1 MSFNPSSPL
10 PGVFLFFVNWPCK
23 RNEGANFRLPC
34 TTASLACSPFV
45 TDARSEVSSHPISA
59 HMSANPNSPDRAFL
73 LERTRNIGIAAHIDA
88 GKTTLTERILFYTG
102 MIHKIGEVHEGTT
115 VTDWMEQER
124 ERGITITSAATTCSW
139 LQRKEEGI
147 YKMYEDIN
155 MRVNIIDTPG
165 HVDFTAEVERS
176 LRVLDGAVAVFCAVA
191 GVQPQSETVWRQA
204 TKYNVPRIAFVNK
217 MDRTGADFNAA
228 VDSMRK
234 KLGANAWPILIP
246 LGREDYLKGQLDVIN
261 NKAVIYLDDDT
272 MGSVYEVRDI
282 PDDHKELVA
291 KAYQDLVDQMC
302 DLDDEIGTLFL
313 EEKPI
318 SKEALKAAIRRQTI
332 ANRFIPVAGGS
343 AFKNKGVQYLV
354 DAVIDYLPGPL
365 DIPPAKGHNPDT
377 DEAIPVHSDD
387 NGKFCSL
394 AFKLWSDPFVG
405 KLVFFRVYSGKLSK
419 GDTVYNPRTNKR
431 ERISRIIQI
440 QADKREDVATC
451 YSGDIAAIVGI
462 KNVTTGDTL
471 CDEDYPILLEPPSF
485 PDPVIS
491 MSVEPKTKVDQE
503 KMGIGL
509 QRLAEE
515 DPTFRVN
522 TDVDTGQTI
531 IAGMG
536 ELHLEIIRD
545 RLFREFKVEA
555 NSGKPQIAYK
565 ETVLKS
571 SEGEGKLVKQ
581 SGGRG
586 QYGHVVV
593 KMTPNERGKGI
604 TIENKIVGGAIPKE
618 FIPPVLKGLNE
629 ATLNGVVGGYPVID
643 VHVDIVD
650 GSFHDVDSN
659 ELAFKMAAIFAFK
672 DALKKAQPILLE
684 PVMKVENITPDEFQ
698 GDIMGDLN
706 RRRARIQGMETKG
719 NLCTIEAE
727 VPLAEMFGYATAI
740 RSLSKGRS
748 SYSMEPS
755 HFEQVPTNVLNAVL
769 DAQKG

>member
-1 MSFNPSSPL
+1 MGKPT
-10 PGVFLFFVNWPCK
+10 FF
-23 RNEGANFRLPC
+23 
-34 TTASLACSPFV
+34 
-45 TDARSEVSSHPISA
+45 
-59 HMSANPNSPDRAFL
+59 MSANPNSPDRAFP

-139 LQRKEEGI
+139 LQRKEEGV
-147 YKMYEDIN
+147 YKAFEGIKQ
-155 MRVNIIDTPG
+155 RVNIIDTPG

-176 LRVLDGAVAVFCAVA
+176 LRVLDGAIAVFCGVA

-204 TKYNVPRIAFVNK
+204 TKYGVPRIAFVNK
-217 MDRTGADFNAA
+217 MDRTGADFDAA
-228 VDSMRK
+228 VASMRD

-246 LGREDYLKGQLDVIN
+246 LGREDYLTGQLDIVN
-261 NKAVIYLDDDT
+261 QKAVIFSDDSAY
-272 MGSVYEVRDI
+272 GSTYNVTDI
-282 PDDHKELVA
+282 PEEHKAAAL
-291 KAYQDLVDQMC
+291 KAYNDLIEQMC

-318 SKEALKAAIRRQTI
+318 SVEQLKAAIRRQTI
-332 ANRFIPVAGGS
+332 ANKFVPVAGGS

-354 DAVIDYLPGPL
+354 DAVVDYLPSPL
-365 DIPPAKGHNPDT
+365 DIPPARGQDHNGEPIL
-377 DEAIPVHSDD
+377 ALPDD

-431 ERISRIIQI
+431 ERISRLIQI
-440 QADKREDVATC
+440 QADKRLDIDTC
-451 YSGDIAAIVGI
+451 YAGDIAAIVGI
-462 KNVTTGDTL
+462 KNITTGDTL
-471 CDEDYPILLEPPSF
+471 CDEDYEILLEPPSF

-491 MSVEPKTKVDQE
+491 MAVEPKTKADQE
-503 KMGIGL
+503 KMGIAL

-515 DPTFRVN
+515 DPTFRVFTN
-522 TDVDTGQTI
+522 EDTGQTI

-545 RLFREFKVEA
+545 RMLREFKVEA

-565 ETVLKS
+565 ETILAPAD
-571 SEGEGKLVKQ
+571 GEGKLVKQ

-593 KMTPNERGKGI
+593 KIRPAERGKGI
-604 TIENKIVGGAIPKE
+604 TIENKVVGGNIPKE
-618 FIPPVLKGLNE
+618 FIPPVIKGLNE
-629 ATLNGVVGGYPVID
+629 AVLNGVVGGYPVID
-643 VHVDIVD
+643 IEIDIVD
-650 GSFHDVDSN
+650 GSYHDVDSN
-659 ELAFKMAAIFAFK
+659 ELAFKMAAIFSLK
-672 DALKKAQPILLE
+672 DALKKAKPILLE
-684 PVMKVENITPDEFQ
+684 PIMKVENSVPDEYQ

-706 RRRARIQGMETKG
+706 RRRARISGMEAKAK
-719 NLCTIEAE
+719 LCIITAE
-727 VPLAEMFGYATAI
+727 VPLSEMFGYATAI

-769 DAQKG
+769 DQQKG